1 MEKPRQS
8 LDAPLDQTSLHS
20 CLVVVSPQLGL
31 RGLMENLGVSHLS
44 LPLFP
49 SLHARCIYN
58 SSDLL
63 PLGVEVAAPP
73 TVASVVM
80 PGPLGLQLRI
90 ATGGC
95 SLSRSLSHF
104 PSHST
109 PSQHSHR

>member
-1 MEKPRQS
+1 
-8 LDAPLDQTSLHS
+8 
-20 CLVVVSPQLGL
+20 
-31 RGLMENLGVSHLS
+31 MENLGVSHLS